1 MEQSLRLWM
10 GQTLAEWARPQ
21 QVKRPQRHPN
31 HLQKMQR
38 TWQATHLDLR
48 AGWQHL
54 DHWR

>member
-1 MEQSLRLWM
+1 MKQSLRLWM
-10 GQTLAEWARPQ
+10 GQTLAEWARPR